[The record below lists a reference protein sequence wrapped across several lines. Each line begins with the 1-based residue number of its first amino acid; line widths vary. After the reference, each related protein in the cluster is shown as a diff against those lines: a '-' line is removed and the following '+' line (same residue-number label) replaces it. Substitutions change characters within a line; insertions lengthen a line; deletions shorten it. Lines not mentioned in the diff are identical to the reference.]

1 MIARAG
7 SGWQTVLADLS
18 LILFMVTASAV
29 SPGAS
34 DAPPPPSPSAR
45 SEPLAMWQSG
55 PEAPPIGQWLRDQG
69 ADPRQQLTIIA
80 RYGPGEQARTLGE
93 AGRMVREAAAAG
105 MQARLTLEPGARSG
119 IAATLAF
126 DAPEAILAR
135 NLREP
140 AH

>member
-29 SPGAS
+29 SQGRP
-34 DAPPPPSPSAR
+34 APPEAPPAPSAR
-45 SEPLAMWQSG
+45 SEPLALWRAG
-55 PEAPPIGQWLRDQG
+55 AGAPPIGQWLESQG

-80 RYGPGEQARTLGE
+80 RYAPGSQAAVMTE
-93 AGRMVREAAAAG
+93 AGALVRDAGAAG
-105 MQARLTLEPGARSG
+105 LSARLTLEPGEPG
-119 IAATLAF
+119 IVAALAF

-135 NLREP
+135 NLLKP
-140 AH
+140 GN